1 MNAHEHLGSGSPVY
15 AGVMLAAVAFG
26 AWRVLRRRNE
36 VPGLGQIYLG
46 AVCGGFIGAKLVYL
60 LSEWSVWRTAPD
72 PLAAALTGKSIVGGL
87 LGGYAG
93 VELTKLALGIRARTG
108 DRFALA
114 LPWGMILAR
123 IGCLHAGCCL
133 GAACDAGRWYALTD
147 AYGVARWPAVP
158 AEMLFNLIAG
168 MALFA
173 LHRRGAWRDR
183 LFDTY
188 CVGYGLFRLVHEFFR
203 DTPGLVYGV
212 SGYQIFAA
220 ALATVGFAQWIR
232 HARREKPLSEI
243 PTE

>member
-1 MNAHEHLGSGSPVY
+1 MDAHDHIGSGSPVY

-26 AWRVLRRRNE
+26 AWRVLRRRKE

-46 AVCGGFIGAKLVYL
+46 AVCGGFIGAKLVYI

-93 VELTKLALGIRARTG
+93 VELAKAALGIRARTG

-114 LPWGMILAR
+114 LPWGMIFAR
-123 IGCLHAGCCL
+123 LGCLHAGCCL
-133 GAACDAGRWYALTD
+133 GAACDADHWYAMTD
-147 AYGVARWPAVP
+147 VHGVTRWPAVP

-168 MALFA
+168 VTLFA
-173 LHRRGAWRDR
+173 LNRRGVWRDR

-188 CVGYGLFRLVHEFFR
+188 CVGYGLFRLVHEIFR
-203 DTPGLVYGV
+203 DTPGFAYGV
-212 SGYQIFAA
+212 SGYQVFALLLIFVG
-220 ALATVGFAQWIR
+220 ATQWRR
-232 HARREKPLSEI
+232 HSKLEI
-243 PTE
+243 LPA